1 MLGKKKEI
9 YIGKEN
15 DAFRDIISKLKSKG
29 IKYEVI
35 RQGSHAADIGRGAGV
50 GRYGENGSGDIV
62 RILVRKKD
70 YENGLL

>member
-1 MLGKKKEI
+1 MLGIKKEI

-15 DAFRDIISKLKSKG
+15 DAYREIITKLKSKG
-29 IKYEVI
+29 IKFEVI

-50 GRYGENGSGDIV
+50 GRYGESIGGDTV

-70 YENGLL
+70 YEDGLL